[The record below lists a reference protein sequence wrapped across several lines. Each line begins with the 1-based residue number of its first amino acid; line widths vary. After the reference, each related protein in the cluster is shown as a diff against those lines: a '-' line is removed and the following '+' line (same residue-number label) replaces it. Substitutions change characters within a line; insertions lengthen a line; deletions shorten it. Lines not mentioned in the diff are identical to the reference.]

1 MGQGAPSSAGRGRVA
16 TLEEVLA
23 ISRTMSAEHRLS
35 ALFELITREGA
46 RLLGAERATVFLLD
60 PERGE
65 LWSEVTLDGEV
76 IRMDARLGIAGACAM
91 SGQVINVE
99 DAQQDARFH
108 DAVDRRTRFKTR
120 TVLAVPLRSLNGDVI
135 GTLQFLNKT
144 KGLFTRADEAAA
156 QALAA
161 QAVGAV
167 ETATVVQDLRRQHET
182 LQAENR
188 QLRREVEEKFST
200 RRIIGQSPGIQA
212 IVRLIDQLRDSP
224 VDVLMTGESGT
235 GKELIA
241 KALHYNSPRSVHPF
255 VAVNCTALPEAL
267 VESELFGIE
276 KGVATGV
283 DRRIGKFEE
292 ANQGTLLLDEIG
304 DLALGV
310 QAKLLRALQ
319 ERVIHR
325 VGGRPAI
332 PIDVRVIAVT
342 NVDLGDAIKQGRFRP
357 DLYYRLKVVTIH
369 VPSLRERRDDIA
381 LLANHFLE
389 VSCRAMEKEMKKF
402 SAGAVRRLTEYDW
415 PGNIRELEN
424 EVKRLVA
431 MTRKVT
437 IGEDDLDEA
446 IKEGPGKAIEVS
458 SKVRSF
464 KQAVE
469 DLEKKMI
476 REALATCRSNQVQTA
491 KLLGLSR
498 QGLIKKMKRYGLSLS
513 ETEA

>member
-1 MGQGAPSSAGRGRVA
+1 MGQVTPSSSSRGRLA
-16 TLEEVLA
+16 TLEDVLA
-23 ISRTMSAEHRLS
+23 LSRTMSAEHRLG

-60 PERGE
+60 RDRGE
-65 LWSEVTLDGEV
+65 LWSEVTLDGEI

-108 DAVDRRTRFKTR
+108 DAVDRRTRYRTR

-161 QAVGAV
+161 QAAGAV
-167 ETATVVQDLRRQHET
+167 ETATVVQDLRRQQES
-182 LQAENR
+182 LQAENL
-188 QLRREVEEKFST
+188 QLRREVEERFST
-200 RRIIGQSPGIQA
+200 RRIIGQSPAIQS

-224 VDVLMTGESGT
+224 VDVLITGESGT

-241 KALHYNSPRSVHPF
+241 KALHYTSPRSVHPF
-255 VAVNCTALPEAL
+255 VAVNCTALPESL

-292 ANQGTLLLDEIG
+292 ADKGTLLLDEIG
-304 DLALGV
+304 DLAHGV

-342 NVDLGDAIKQGRFRP
+342 NVELPEAIKEGRFRS

-369 VPSLRERRDDIA
+369 VPALRERREDIA
-381 LLANHFLE
+381 FLANHFLE
-389 VSCRAMEKEMKKF
+389 VSCRAMEKDLKKF
-402 SAGAVRRLTEYDW
+402 SSGAVRRLTQYDW

-424 EVKRLVA
+424 EIKRLVA

-437 IGEDDLDEA
+437 IGEEDLDEA
-446 IKEGPGKAIEVS
+446 IKEGSGRSVEVS

-469 DLEKKMI
+469 DLEKRMI
-476 REALATCRSNQVQTA
+476 RDALATCRANQVQTA

-513 ETEA
+513 DVQS